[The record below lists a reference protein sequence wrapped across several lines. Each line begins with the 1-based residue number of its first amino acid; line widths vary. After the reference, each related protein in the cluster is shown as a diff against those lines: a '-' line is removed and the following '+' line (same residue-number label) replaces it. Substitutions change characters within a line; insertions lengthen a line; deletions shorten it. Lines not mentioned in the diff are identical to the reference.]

1 MARRGVV
8 VGGGLVLAL
17 GCAGAVFWHQA
28 RAVAQGAPAATV
40 QRWTG
45 LGLEVQELVLDNG
58 FTILVVED
66 RRVPRVAAS
75 LYYRVGA
82 LLEHNGEHGST
93 HFLEHAIHQGTT
105 TVGVTDRAADEE
117 LLRQIYAT
125 EQELI
130 AERNGRRN
138 ELRERDVFFDEGK
151 WPSSD
156 RMAQLRQRLYEL
168 EDQQSKH
175 RIFWE
180 EYNWYRRNGGLMRH
194 TDPVPANT
202 GNELMRIEVDLP
214 KERLEMFF
222 RLEADRMVNAVLRGF
237 EAQRY
242 TVLEQ
247 FYILNR
253 FDSGR
258 FNEALNGVTEIAHPI
273 FTHTGGHLRDH
284 GYWDR
289 ASMLRVYDD
298 YMVPNNATLTLVGA
312 VTVDEVRALAAKYFG
327 AVPRGPAPPAK
338 MDVEVEP
345 PPAGAL
351 RFDWMEP
358 LDPQL
363 IVRYRIPAVGHP
375 DRPIFDVLARVLRGG
390 EGLLAAAQAGAP
402 VTGEWQANASQNGAP
417 SILTMQSRA
426 ARDED
431 LPALEQIA
439 LAAIERVRRDGV
451 EDDRLKR
458 VQREF
463 QLDWELMRAERGSLA
478 TQIGGFAVMDEWRT
492 FGIYLE
498 ARQAVKRE
506 DVQRVAQRYLVPW
519 NQVVATT
526 RRNPQQAAARTT
538 TTPVPPG
545 SPSTGRPA
553 GGPGRQR

>member
-1 MARRGVV
+1 MTRRGVV
-8 VGGGLVLAL
+8 VGGLTLAL
-17 GCAGAVFWHQA
+17 AGAALWHQA
-28 RAVAQGAPAATV
+28 RAGAPGGAAAQV
-40 QRWTG
+40 ERWPS

-82 LLEHNGEHGST
+82 LLEHHGEHGST

-105 TVGVTDRAADEE
+105 TVGVTDRAADEQ
-117 LLRQIYAT
+117 LLRQIHQT

-130 AERNGRRN
+130 AERNARRN
-138 ELRERDVFFDEGK
+138 ALRERDVFFDEGK
-151 WPSSD
+151 WPSND
-156 RMAQLRQRLYEL
+156 RIEQLRRRLYEL
-168 EDQQSKH
+168 EDEQSKH
-175 RIFWE
+175 RSFWE

-202 GNELMRIEVDLP
+202 GNELMRIEVELP
-214 KERLEMFF
+214 KERLELFF

-253 FDSGR
+253 YEGGR
-258 FNEALNGVTEIAHPI
+258 FNEALNGVTGIAHPI

-284 GYWDR
+284 AYWDR
-289 ASMLRVYDD
+289 VSMLRIYDD
-298 YMVPNNATLTLVGA
+298 YIVPNNATLTLVGA
-312 VTVDEVRALAAKYFG
+312 VSVVEVRALAAKYFG
-327 AVPRGPAPPAK
+327 AVPRGPAPPAT
-338 MDVEVEP
+338 MDVEAEP

-375 DRPIFDVLARVLRGG
+375 DRPVFDVVARLLRGG
-390 EGLLAAAQAGAP
+390 DGLLAAAQAGAP
-402 VTGEWQANASQNGAP
+402 VAGQWQASASQNGAP
-417 SILTMQSRA
+417 SILSLQTRA
-426 ARDED
+426 GRDED
-431 LPALEQIA
+431 LPALEQVA
-439 LAAIERVRRDGV
+439 LAAIERLRRDRI
-451 EDDRLKR
+451 EDERLNR
-458 VQREF
+458 VQRE
-463 QLDWELMRAERGSLA
+463 LRLEWELLRAERGSLA
-478 TQIGGFAVMDEWRT
+478 SQLGGFAVMDGWRT
-492 FGIYLE
+492 LGAFVT
-498 ARQAVKRE
+498 ARHAVKPE
-506 DVQRVAQRYLVPW
+506 DVQRVAQRYLVPS

-526 RRNPQQAAARTT
+526 RRNPQSRGEHSIAGRAPA
-538 TTPVPPG
+538 G
-545 SPSTGRPA
+545 SPATGRA
-553 GGPGRQR
+553 R

>member
-1 MARRGVV
+1 VV
-8 VGGGLVLAL
+8 IAGLAVALA
-17 GCAGAVFWHQA
+17 CAGAALWSNA
-28 RAVAQGAPAATV
+28 RAAAQGAPAVKV
-40 QRWTG
+40 QRWTS
-45 LGLEVQELVLDNG
+45 LDLEVQELALDNG
-58 FTILVVED
+58 FTILVVGD

-82 LLEHNGEHGST
+82 LLEHHGGHGST

-105 TVGVTDRAADEE
+105 TVGITDRAADEA
-117 LLRQIYAT
+117 LLRQIHET
-125 EQELI
+125 EQQLI
-130 AERNGRRN
+130 AERNARRN

-156 RMAQLRQRLYEL
+156 RLDQLRRRLYEL
-168 EDQQSKH
+168 EDEQSKH

-214 KERLEMFF
+214 KERLELFF

-258 FNEALNGVTEIAHPI
+258 FSEALNGVTGIAHPI

-284 GYWDR
+284 AYWDR
-289 ASMLRVYDD
+289 ASMLRIYDD

-312 VTVDEVRALAAKYFG
+312 VTLDEVRVLAAKYFG
-327 AVPRGPAPPAK
+327 AVPRGPAPPAT

-358 LDPQL
+358 LHPQL

-375 DRPIFDVLARVLRGG
+375 DRPVFDVLARLLRGRG
-390 EGLLAAAQAGAP
+390 GLLAAAQVGAP
-402 VTGEWQANASQNGAP
+402 VGGEWQASATQNGAP
-417 SILTMQSRA
+417 SILTVQSRA

-431 LPALEQIA
+431 LPALEQVA

-451 EDDRLKR
+451 DDERLKR
-458 VQREF
+458 VQRE
-463 QLDWELMRAERGSLA
+463 LRLEWELLRAERGSLA
-478 TQIGGFAVMDEWRT
+478 SQLGGFAVMDEWRT
-492 FGIYLE
+492 FGSFVE
-498 ARQAVKRE
+498 ARHAVKPE
-506 DVQRVAQRYLVPW
+506 DVQRVAQRYLVPS
-519 NQVVATT
+519 NQVIATT
-526 RRNPQQAAARTT
+526 RLNPRSRAEHSINGPA
-538 TTPVPPG
+538 PVP
-545 SPSTGRPA
+545 SPATGRP
-553 GGPGRQR
+553 R